1 MKEHGSHGA
10 GERPARGDRIVSR
23 IETEAMTLLLKR
35 QQALRR
41 CQAEARVA
49 EVGTLVADEEIA
61 ADPPGEKVRRELA
74 DIEAALA
81 RIAEGRY
88 GTCLACGGPLGLQR
102 LRAIPE
108 ARYCLGCSGHR
119 AAGD

>member
-1 MKEHGSHGA
+1 M
-10 GERPARGDRIVSR
+10 SR
-23 IETEAMTLLLKR
+23 IESEAMSVLLHR
-35 QQALRR
+35 QQVLRR
-41 CQAEARVA
+41 NQAQARAVEAQA
-49 EVGTLVADEEIA
+49 LVADEEAA
-61 ADPPGEKVRRELA
+61 ADPPGDRVRRELA

-81 RIAEGRY
+81 RIAQGRY
-88 GTCLACGGPLGLQR
+88 GTCLSCGGPLGLQR

>member
-1 MKEHGSHGA
+1 MKGDVSQGRAGA
-10 GERPARGDRIVSR
+10 RVGGRIVSR
-23 IETEAMTLLLKR
+23 IEAEARTLLLKR

-41 CQAEARVA
+41 CQAEARAA
-49 EVGTLVADEEIA
+49 EVGTLVADEEAA
-61 ADPPGEKVRRELA
+61 ADSPGENVRRELA
-74 DIEAALA
+74 DIDAALA

-119 AAGD
+119 VALD